1 MHRNRSSA
9 VYLKN
14 KCFSLGMWYK
24 FSFYKGNLKDNFKS
38 PLKVQIDVVT
48 YLVNFL
54 LCLNKYNPNVY
65 LLNE

>member
-9 VYLKN
+9 AYPK

-24 FSFYKGNLKDNFKS
+24 FFFYKGNLKDSFKS
-38 PLKVQIDVVT
+38 PLKVQIDAVT

-54 LCLNKYNPNVY
+54 LCLNKFNLNAY